1 MSGLLSNAR
10 RALLR
15 PANPRDDTH
24 TASRIIGATLPV
36 TIASTLFRHRSMFSD
51 RPTSFHKPPP
61 ALHPE
66 WGGFQPCGILHT
78 EGVAAD
84 APTPPHPCEGG
95 RGMKENGSAGAHAP
109 TLPFSHSY
117 CFVLTTCCK
126 NRIFLTI

>member
-51 RPTSFHKPPP
+51 RPTSFHQPPP

-78 EGVAAD
+78 VGAAA
-84 APTPPHPCEGG
+84 APPPPHPCEGG
-95 RGMKENGSAGAHAP
+95 RGMGAQGH
-109 TLPFSHSY
+109 TLPHSHSK
-117 CFVLTTCCK
+117 V
-126 NRIFLTI
+126 IFLYFSPLKGNLQNFI